1 MSGGRAARLRLLDRL
16 VTLLGVLALVR
27 LVTLYGFPNW
37 RIPVAFGFAW
47 SAILPLGFFL
57 EAIFRLLWVDD
68 PWRFITRNPAR
79 YILTT
84 MIVLEISGVASWGST
99 REASTSL
106 LLGQVYL
113 VIFLFGFAGSWAKGA
128 LLANRWLSNQRISVL
143 VLPIVSFG
151 VVILIGGAMLA
162 LPGLHRQPISALDS
176 LFTATSALCVTG
188 LTVYDLGTSLN
199 VAGQFVLAVL
209 VQIGGLGTMTVLG
222 WLALWRRGKL
232 TIGERT
238 AFSELVGGASVAQ
251 TKRLLGMVLRITLI
265 GEGLGTLALWL
276 LWRDRIEHALPV
288 GAFHSIMA
296 FCNAGFSLFADSL
309 ARFRGDAATLLVVML
324 LIVAGGAG
332 FLVLADTW
340 RAVRSRTLPWEESSP
355 LTRASR
361 VVLRTSGLLIILGTF
376 AFLIDGWLQGSSRSV
391 LEALFQSVTTRTA
404 GFQVESQLR
413 FAPVGLVATVVLM
426 AIGTSPQST
435 GGGIKTTVVARL
447 WPWRGSGLASHRG
460 AGAFWIALRLMA
472 TYVLT
477 GALAAG
483 LLRWTDSIAI
493 YDALFESF
501 SALGTVGLSRDLTP
515 HLSPAGK
522 WIVILLMFAGRVL
535 YPVLALR
542 WTRARPI
549 EPESVPWA

>member
-199 VAGQFVLAVL
+199 VAGQFVLAGL

-493 YDALFESF
+493 RDALFESF

-522 WIVILLMFAGRVL
+522 WIVIFLMFAGRVL

>member
-68 PWRFITRNPAR
+68 PWRFITRHPTR

-447 WPWRGSGLASHRG
+447 WPWRGSGLASQRG
-460 AGAFWIALRLMA
+460 AEALWIALRLVA

-515 HLSPAGK
+515 QLSPAGK
-522 WIVILLMFAGRVL
+522 WIVIFLMFAGRVL